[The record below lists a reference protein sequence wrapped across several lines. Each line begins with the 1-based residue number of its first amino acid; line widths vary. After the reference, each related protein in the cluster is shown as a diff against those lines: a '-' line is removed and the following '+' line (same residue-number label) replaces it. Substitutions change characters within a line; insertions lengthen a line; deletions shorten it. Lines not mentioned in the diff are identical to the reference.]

1 MITLS
6 QAAQVLNDLFLI
18 RKTHK
23 ICVTL
28 RNLRIMKFK
37 IINPLT
43 YPGWDDLLLSNSGY
57 SFFHSSSWA
66 RVLHESYQFEP
77 LYFTVIKDNKLL
89 ALIPFMEVK
98 NLISGKKGVSLPFT
112 DYVDPIVAEGNHIN
126 DVFDL
131 LIEYGKKSGWKSIEI
146 RGGERLFQESSP
158 SSQYYGHTLDLSQGE
173 DQIFS
178 NFRDSTRRNIKKA
191 IKADMKVDVC
201 NTIESVTQFYRLN
214 CMTRKMHGLPPQP
227 GFFFKNIFEYI
238 ISKNLGFVVLASYK
252 KEIIAGAIY
261 FHFGEKVIY
270 KYGASDMRF
279 QQLRSNN
286 LVMWHA
292 IKYYCQNGYKKL
304 CFGKTE
310 LEHKG
315 LIQFKNGWGAKE
327 HMIKYYKYDLR
338 NNRFVEGDTLV
349 SGFHN
354 KIFNKTPIPILKA
367 FGNLFYKYMG

>member
-1 MITLS
+1 
-6 QAAQVLNDLFLI
+6 
-18 RKTHK
+18 
-23 ICVTL
+23 
-28 RNLRIMKFK
+28 MKFK

-43 YPGWDDLLLSNSGY
+43 YPGWDDLLLSNPGY

-77 LYFTVIKDNKLL
+77 LYITVIKDNKLL

-178 NFRDSTRRNIKKA
+178 NFRDNNKRNIKKA
-191 IKADMKVDVC
+191 IRNRIKVDLC
-201 NTIESVTQFYRLN
+201 NTIESVKQFYRLN

-227 GFFFKNIFEYI
+227 GFFLRIFLNILYQRI
-238 ISKNLGFVVLASYK
+238 LVLLCLL
-252 KEIIAGAIY
+252 
-261 FHFGEKVIY
+261 H
-270 KYGASDMRF
+270 
-279 QQLRSNN
+279 
-286 LVMWHA
+286 
-292 IKYYCQNGYKKL
+292 IKKKL
-304 CFGKTE
+304 LLVPSISILERRQSINTE
-310 LEHKG
+310 LQ
-315 LIQFKNGWGAKE
+315 I
-327 HMIKYYKYDLR
+327 
-338 NNRFVEGDTLV
+338 
-349 SGFHN
+349 
-354 KIFNKTPIPILKA
+354 
-367 FGNLFYKYMG
+367 